1 MRNSESIEAPDAQP
15 QTLAAVPLARDR
27 DDRPVPVPEGA
38 VAWQVRRHTGGR
50 PRIYVDGSKR
60 PMQLSLT
67 YTLADLDEILPPGT
81 YRLDLV
87 NAEGKALGLTI
98 KINVGED
105 HSVAAGGAQLGDDND
120 DNIEDDASVSLA
132 TRSDMRFILDA
143 NVRSMQLAFQHNE
156 RTLASGLRMA
166 DTLREGIQTLA
177 EAQGEWIKSLVAAR
191 GFPRNGW
198 QTPTPAPALV
208 PPREDDRDEDVD
220 DDDDTN
226 ANGNAGKYVEF
237 GVGIMTL
244 VNNLMAQFMPPK
256 RPDVAA
262 ASGAESATS
271 TANFDWRSLLDWRR
285 AAKTKAVSDGGSAL
299 PPAETP
305 SIQSVLAS
313 MPPSVLGKL
322 MEVRSKLDPD
332 EQARVMAIVAE
343 IPTDELPAIT
353 ASLEKMSTDEIV
365 SLFRTQLAKQV
376 GGQ

>member
-1 MRNSESIEAPDAQP
+1 MRTSETTEAPDAQL
-15 QTLAAVPLARDR
+15 TVTTVPLARDR
-27 DDRPVPVPEGA
+27 DDRPVPLPEGA

-105 HSVAAGGAQLGDDND
+105 HSVASGGAQLGEDDDDNNE
-120 DNIEDDASVSLA
+120 DNAAVSLVA
-132 TRSDMRFILDA
+132 RSDMRFILEA

-198 QTPTPAPALV
+198 QTPTPAALV
-208 PPREDDRDEDVD
+208 PAHADRDEHEED
-220 DDDDTN
+220 DDSDVE
-226 ANGNAGKYVEF
+226 GNAGKYVEF

-256 RPDVAA
+256 RADKAA
-262 ASGAESATS
+262 PSPESATT

-285 AAKTKAVSDGGSAL
+285 AAKTSGSAL
-299 PPAETP
+299 PPAETQ

-313 MPPSVLGKL
+313 MPPALLGKL
-322 MEVRSKLDPD
+322 MAVRSKLDPD

-343 IPTDELPAIT
+343 IPTEELPAIA

-365 SLFRTQLAKQV
+365 ALFRTQLAKPA